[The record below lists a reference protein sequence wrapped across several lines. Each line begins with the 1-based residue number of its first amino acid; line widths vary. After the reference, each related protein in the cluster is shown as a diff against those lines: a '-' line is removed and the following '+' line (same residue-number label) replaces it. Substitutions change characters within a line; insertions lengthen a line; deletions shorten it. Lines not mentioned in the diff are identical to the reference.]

1 VKVEQPNLSYIHQL
15 SAGNTTFKE
24 KLIAVIKE
32 EFPDEK
38 AVYSTNI
45 QAKNYKEAA
54 ENVHKIKHKI
64 SILGL
69 EESYEV
75 ALAFENHLKEGD
87 TDLKEDFENILN
99 VISDYLVTL

>member
-1 VKVEQPNLSYIHQL
+1 MEQPNLSYIHQL
-15 SAGNTTFKE
+15 SAGNVTFKE
-24 KLIAVIKE
+24 KLISVIKE

-38 AVYSTNI
+38 VVYLTNM

-69 EESYEV
+69 EKSYEV
-75 ALAFENHLKEGD
+75 ALAFENNLKEGN
-87 TDLKEDFENILN
+87 TDLKEDFENILQ
-99 VISDYLVTL
+99 VISDYLLTL

>member
-1 VKVEQPNLSYIHQL
+1 MEQPNLSYIHQL
-15 SAGNTTFKE
+15 SAGNITFKE

-32 EFPDEK
+32 EFPSEK
-38 AVYSTNI
+38 AVYLTNI

-69 EESYEV
+69 EKSYEV
-75 ALAFENHLKEGD
+75 ARAFENNLKEED
-87 TDLKEDFENILN
+87 PSLKEDFENILH
-99 VISDYLVTL
+99 VISDYLITL

>member
-1 VKVEQPNLSYIHQL
+1 MEQPNLSYINQL
-15 SAGNTTFKE
+15 SAGNISFKE

-38 AVYSTNI
+38 TVYLTNI

-69 EESYEV
+69 EKSYEV
-75 ALAFENHLKEGD
+75 ARAFENNLKEEN
-87 TDLKEDFENILN
+87 TDLKEDFENILD
-99 VISDYLVTL
+99 VISEYLLTL

>member
-1 VKVEQPNLSYIHQL
+1 MEQPNQTYIDQL
-15 SAGNTTFKE
+15 SAGNKTFKE

-38 AVYSTNI
+38 AVYLNNI
-45 QAKNYKEAA
+45 QTKNYKEAA

-69 EESYEV
+69 EKSYEV
-75 ALAFENHLKEGD
+75 ARAFENNLKEGN
-87 TDLKEDFENILN
+87 TDLQEDFENILH
-99 VISDYLVTL
+99 VISEYLLTM